1 MVNYQE
7 IYDQNKQKYNDLC
20 VNQLGGMSDTV
31 GLLIF
36 SALFVLI
43 VIIVYWA
50 IYFDNKISIPQ
61 IFNDALAKIIPNIFE
76 GIKPGDIKISQ

>member
-50 IYFDNKISIPQ
+50 IHFDKKISFPQ
-61 IFNDALAKIIPNIFE
+61 IFYDTIANFLPNINE
-76 GIKPGDIKISQ
+76 ANIKKI